1 MSQKIPEMKENDLLS
16 QWINQAQVDIKVLN
30 RVKSFTERAAG
41 ILKGSEEF
49 YANSKELM
57 SPEEIRRYL
66 KYIVQLKDLMSTGN
80 EILDNMEKLHR
91 SYKMRLTR

>member
-1 MSQKIPEMKENDLLS
+1 
-16 QWINQAQVDIKVLN
+16 
-30 RVKSFTERAAG
+30 
-41 ILKGSEEF
+41 
-49 YANSKELM
+49 M